1 VKEAEAALA
10 VEQAKKQEFATKIE
24 FYGNAYQKLQG
35 KLAGM
40 VFLTGPQGFIPILFP
55 IGGPVSNG
63 ESSDSLVSCQAC
75 LGVQVLLSGIG

>member
-40 VFLTGPQGFIPILFP
+40 VFSPVCMHGPHS
-55 IGGPVSNG
+55 GPVSNG
-63 ESSDSLVSCQAC
+63 K
-75 LGVQVLLSGIG
+75 GVF